1 MFVIIEL
8 NFLLT
13 YLFTSVFVYFATLQW
28 LELIFVNDVNFMI
41 NH

>member
-13 YLFTSVFVYFATLQW
+13 YLFTSVFVYFCNTTMVRIDFCEQCH
-28 LELIFVNDVNFMI
+28 FHD
-41 NH
+41 